1 METKP
6 AFLFTYTSNEVC
18 KRFNIKP
25 PRLLQ
30 LRNGQ
35 KVKRLKYEDG
45 NVVEYTYKYDPILI
59 EGEDYIWKDSI
70 ILFAISALEKI
81 HNHKNSKKSSCIG
94 ISSANGESSA
104 EPQKPSSQVE
114 EYSGFTTVKALA
126 AELNIRVGLIYN
138 MRDTF
143 FHKKNSKY
151 ESLRQSEDWVSIR
164 GNVLLTE
171 SGVAKVK
178 KNLLYKKPKKL
189 EIYEDFKLLISNG
202 LKSVTIRGELAVH
215 IAELVNNSFEN
226 K

>member
-6 AFLFTYTSNEVC
+6 EFLFTYTTNEVC
-18 KRFNIKP
+18 KKFNIKP

-70 ILFAISALEKI
+70 VLFALSALEKI
-81 HNHKNSKKSSCIG
+81 HNRKNNNKPICISV
-94 ISSANGESSA
+94 SSANGESSA

-126 AELNIRVGLIYN
+126 MELNVRGSLIYN

-143 FHKKNSKY
+143 FYRNNSKY

-164 GNVLLTE
+164 GNILLTE

-226 K
+226 N